1 MSLSILIDT
10 NLYVSF
16 LLTPTS
22 RRTPIIRTI
31 ELVRR
36 GGLQLVVPSE
46 QFAEFENQR
55 RKPKLISRI
64 PELRWDEFTNLLRD
78 VATVL
83 PKQTR
88 PFPRVVRD
96 EDDDYLVAIA
106 IWEDVDVIVSGDKDL
121 LALREYLDR
130 PRIMSPADFVAE
142 FGDPDR

>member
-1 MSLSILIDT
+1 M
-10 NLYVSF
+10 
-16 LLTPTS
+16 
-22 RRTPIIRTI
+22 
-31 ELVRR
+31 
-36 GGLQLVVPSE
+36 VPSE